1 MKIPTR
7 STVQTLLVGLALGV
21 AGLATLLL
29 VMFLKGDLKELL
41 AAGVGTGAADVNAR
55 YLDGYGTATS
65 VTANK
70 VYISEGTTGYAP
82 DNTVDTGAIVD
93 GTVSAADI
101 ADGSIG
107 AADIADGSI
116 GYAKLASSA
125 KPTITRLT
133 SDVIFNYDTTI
144 FTLPVG
150 ANEKWQIYVS
160 ILQNSPS
167 TSGCII
173 YGRFL
178 APASSTCKYGQTQVA
193 SANSAT
199 TSCGINLEVT
209 ANNATRLIIYSGIV
223 ETGIAAGN
231 VTFVMS
237 GSYPASY
244 THTVYS
250 CSYLMAQKF

>member
-93 GTVSAADI
+93 GTVS
-101 ADGSIG
+101 

-250 CSYLMAQKF
+250 GSYLMAQKF